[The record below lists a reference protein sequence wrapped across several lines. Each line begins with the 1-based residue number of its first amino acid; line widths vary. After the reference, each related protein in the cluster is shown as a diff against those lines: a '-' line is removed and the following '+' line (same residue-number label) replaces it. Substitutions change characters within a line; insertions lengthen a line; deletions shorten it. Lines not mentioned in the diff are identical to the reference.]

1 MLSGIPGKDWKHPR
15 GAHVAALKEL
25 CSSPAPEVQDGSWK
39 PSPLESTRNVSVHSH
54 SSHEVVPGCCP
65 AEWGTKRSGVPAL
78 HHLLHTKHQTHT
90 FRDELLSTF
99 SSCFALR
106 SWYGPNQTRTHRN
119 WLWYKVD
126 YYSFFY
132 EIIHF
137 TKCGAAA
144 EQKQSPCLTLQPP
157 SDTAHLVSV
166 WASRRH
172 SDRLPGDRLNTFV
185 MTRLGSTE
193 R

>member
-1 MLSGIPGKDWKHPR
+1 MSPAADCRSRAESCDVKTHGDLTAGFWKATVSQKHANWFVYMLSGIPGKDWKHPR

-25 CSSPAPEVQDGSWK
+25 WSSPAPEVQDGSRK

-54 SSHEVVPGCCP
+54 SSHEVVPGCCRQRGP
-65 AEWGTKRSGVPAL
+65 AERGTKRSGVPAL

-119 WLWYKVD
+119 WLWCKVD

-132 EIIHF
+132 
-137 TKCGAAA
+137 
-144 EQKQSPCLTLQPP
+144 
-157 SDTAHLVSV
+157 
-166 WASRRH
+166 
-172 SDRLPGDRLNTFV
+172 
-185 MTRLGSTE
+185 
-193 R
+193 